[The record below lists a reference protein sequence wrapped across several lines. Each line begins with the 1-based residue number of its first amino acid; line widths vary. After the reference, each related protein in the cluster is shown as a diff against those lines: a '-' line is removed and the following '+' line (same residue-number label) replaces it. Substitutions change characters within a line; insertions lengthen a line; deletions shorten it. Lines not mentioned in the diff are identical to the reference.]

1 MRTTK
6 DDLREIG
13 LIHGAAI
20 GVVFFFF
27 LVAAL
32 PPLLGFGF

>member
-6 DDLREIG
+6 DDLKEMG

-20 GVVFFFF
+20 GVVFLFF
-27 LVAAL
+27 LVAAV
-32 PPLLGFGF
+32 PQFLGFGL